1 VRLGFSLGTLL
12 EHDEVLKCAA
22 IADKH
27 GVESIWIPESWGREA
42 FVTLGSLAVLTKR
55 VFLGTGI
62 IGIYSRSPASIAMA
76 VTTLDI
82 LSNGRALLGLGASS
96 KALVENWHGVRF
108 SNHVARMREYVELVR
123 LICKGDKVNYTGKFS
138 KVNNFKL
145 AFKPIRE
152 RIPIYVAA
160 VNENMLNLS
169 TNIADGAIL
178 FLRPIDDL
186 KRTISKLKIN
196 KDRFDIACVIMTA
209 VSKDA
214 ELARE
219 RARKTLAFYVAVGK
233 IYSEFLVSHGFKDE
247 VQKMIG
253 YYKKHGL
260 ENVHK
265 LVPDKML
272 DSIAIAGEPEE
283 CRKRLAKFKETGVS
297 LPIIQFNPVGDT
309 ENSFKEVLAT
319 FMEESICEE

>member
-1 VRLGFSLGTLL
+1 MRLGFSLGTLL
-12 EHDEVLKCAA
+12 EHDEVLRCAA
-22 IADKH
+22 IADKQEA
-27 GVESIWIPESWGREA
+27 ESVWIPESWGREA
-42 FVTLGSLAVLTKR
+42 FVTLGSLAALTKR
-55 VFLGTGI
+55 VLLGTGI

-76 VTTLDI
+76 VTTLDA

-96 KALVENWHGVRF
+96 KAIVENWHGARF

-123 LICKGDKVNYTGKFS
+123 LICKGDKVSYTGKFS

-145 AFKPIRE
+145 GFKPVRE

-160 VNENMLNLS
+160 VNEKMLKLS
-169 TNIADGAIL
+169 AGMADGAIL

-186 KRTISKLKIN
+186 KQTTSQLKIN
-196 KDRFDIACVIMTA
+196 KDSFDIACVIMTA
-209 VSKDA
+209 ISKDA

-219 RARKTLAFYVAVGK
+219 RVRKTLAFYVAVGK
-233 IYSEFLVSHGFKDE
+233 IYSKFLASHGFEDTVEQITDE
-247 VQKMIG
+247 
-253 YYKKHGL
+253 YKKHGL

-272 DSIAIAGEPEE
+272 DSIAIAGAPEE
-283 CRKRLAKFKETGVS
+283 CRRRLAKFRETGIS
-297 LPIIQFNPVGDT
+297 LPIIQFNPIGDA

-319 FMEESICEE
+319 LMGKE

>member
-1 VRLGFSLGTLL
+1 MRLGFSLGTLL
-12 EHDEVLKCAA
+12 KHDEVLRCAT
-22 IADKH
+22 IADKQ

-42 FVTLGSLAVLTKR
+42 FVTLGSLAMLTKR
-55 VFLGTGI
+55 VLLGTGI

-76 VTTLDI
+76 VTTLDV

-96 KALVENWHGVRF
+96 KAIVENWHGIRF
-108 SNHVARMREYVELVR
+108 SNHVGRMREYVELVR

-145 AFKPIRE
+145 GFKPIRE

-160 VNENMLNLS
+160 VNEKMLKLS
-169 TNIADGAIL
+169 ASIADGTIM

-186 KRTISKLKIN
+186 KRTISQLKIN
-196 KDRFDIACVIMTA
+196 KDGFDIACVIMTA
-209 VSKDA
+209 ISKDA

-219 RARKTLAFYVAVGK
+219 RARKTLAFYTAAGK
-233 IYSEFLVSHGFKDE
+233 IYSEFLASHGFRDE
-247 VQKMIG
+247 VEKITDE
-253 YYKKHGL
+253 YKKHGL

-272 DSIAIAGEPEE
+272 DSITIAGGPEE
-283 CRKRLAKFKETGVS
+283 CRKRMAKFKETGIS

-309 ENSFKEVLAT
+309 ENSFKEVLT
-319 FMEESICEE
+319 TLMENE